1 MKSKLLYLM
10 GICLILLG
18 GTACS
23 TPASV
28 LPTAAAPARATQTIS
43 SSTND
48 RSDQPVSPTATTAE
62 NQPLAAGCEDYLQF
76 CVTSAISG
84 TITTTATAGTNNS
97 ANKNCTTWAA
107 EGAARILELP
117 MMLAAGSDKVTVAL
131 TRIAQYSGPGEYKL
145 VAVTTTG
152 QPDMFPAIEA
162 AGQTYSNGEGSSA
175 VVTIAADGSGS
186 IQAMN
191 LVQQDSIQIS
201 SPDPAARIDFS
212 MQWTCHDIQ

>member
-1 MKSKLLYLM
+1 MKNRFLYLM

-28 LPTAAAPARATQTIS
+28 LSATAAPVRATQTIS
-43 SSTND
+43 SSMDDSSNQ
-48 RSDQPVSPTATTAE
+48 SVAPTATAAE

-76 CVTSAISG
+76 CVTSTISG
-84 TITTTATAGTNNS
+84 MITTTATAGTNNS
-97 ANKNCTTWAA
+97 SNKNCTTWAA
-107 EGAARILELP
+107 AGDTRILELP
-117 MMLAAGSDKVTVAL
+117 MMLAAGPEKVTVAL

-175 VVTIAADGSGS
+175 LVTIAADGSGS
-186 IQAMN
+186 IQATN
-191 LVQQDSIQIS
+191 LVQQASIQVS
-201 SPDPAARIDFS
+201 SPDPSARIDFS
-212 MQWTCHDIQ
+212 MQWTCHDVQ